1 MRLLIFGILSLMF
14 CSGCGADYYEQIALV
29 SPDGLNIIDVVSEDQ
44 GYNDS
49 DPFWQH
55 VSVRS
60 ADVKKPILP
69 GNVFV
74 CSCFSR
80 PEVAWQD
87 NKNVTIMISGT
98 VGQSFRLN
106 PPPAIIRV
114 GDINF
119 TVNFSAINSNDP

>member
-1 MRLLIFGILSLMF
+1 MAF
-14 CSGCGADYYEQIALV
+14 V
-29 SPDGLNIIDVVSEDQ
+29 SPDGSNIIDVVSEDQ
-44 GYNDS
+44 AANDP

-69 GNVFV
+69 GNVLIY
-74 CSCFSR
+74 SCYSR

-87 NKNVTIMISGT
+87 NRNATIIITGM
-98 VGQSFRLN
+98 VGQSFKRN
-106 PPPAIIRV
+106 PPPATIRV

-119 TVNFSAINSNDP
+119 FVKVSSISLNDP